1 MNNKKVISEVIIEE
15 SGAHSN
21 RGLFL
26 RALLFCLRPVTSHYW
41 FRPIVNNLRHYF
53 DLKKWSHHSDDR
65 VLDWDWT
72 ETNFSRFA
80 VVNILIN
87 KFQNPTYLEIGCAA
101 DDLFNSVPIPIEKKV
116 GVDPFTGGTV
126 RKTSDDFF
134 QANDVQFDVVF
145 IDGLHTYE
153 QVRRDVINSINS
165 LKEGVCWIAL
175 HDMLPR
181 SWIEQHNPCISQG
194 AWTGDVWKIAFELVQ
209 TEGIEFKILR
219 IDCGV
224 GVIKVDKPEPNK
236 QIVELKDFR
245 KELLHKEFSYYYD
258 NLDKLP
264 IIEWG
269 DAQNWLRN

>member
-1 MNNKKVISEVIIEE
+1 MNNEKVKSEIIIEE
-15 SGAHSN
+15 TGVNADK
-21 RGLFL
+21 GLL
-26 RALLFCLRPVTSHYW
+26 LKALLFCLRPVTSHYF
-41 FRPIVNNLRHYF
+41 FRPIVNKLRHYF

-87 KFQNPTYLEIGCAA
+87 KFHNPTYLEIGCSANV
-101 DDLFNSVPIPIEKKV
+101 LFDSVPIPIEKKV

-165 LKEGVCWIAL
+165 LKEGGWIAL

-181 SWIEQHNPCISQG
+181 HWIEQHNPCISQE

-209 TEGIEFKILR
+209 TEGIEFKILK
-219 IDCGV
+219 IDYGV
-224 GVIKVDKPEPNK
+224 GVIKVEKPGPNK

-245 KELLHKEFSYYYD
+245 EELLHKQFSYYYD
-258 NLDKLP
+258 NLNKLP
-264 IIEWG
+264 IIEWS
-269 DAQNWLRN
+269 DAQNWLRK